1 MKRSGSIP
9 LPKYTERHGWR
20 GGDSHRLFTFID
32 RATGRKRVLP
42 GNAGLRHSP
51 MPAMGPGLDVRPA
64 TRAEALAMWQN
75 PLHAGW
81 KVVD

>member
-20 GGDSHRLFTFID
+20 GGDSHR
-32 RATGRKRVLP
+32 RVLP